1 MCIWLLAISSAVLI
15 LTVQD
20 ERLTPDE
27 AFAEEMIRQNLEEA
41 LNELSPREAGIL
53 RMRLGLDG
61 VEEATLEDIGDHFQV
76 TRERIRQIEAK
87 AFQKLAMRQHAT
99 TGVVSELHEGR
110 LAGLEA
116 GSTSTSMARASRG
129 TKKT

>member
-1 MCIWLLAISSAVLI
+1 
-15 LTVQD
+15 VQD

-27 AFAEEMIRQNLEEA
+27 QFSEEMIRQNLEEA

-61 VEEATLEDIGDHFQV
+61 VQEATLEDIGEHFQV

-87 AFQKLAMRQHAT
+87 AFQKLAMRQNASS
-99 TGVVSELHEGR
+99 GVVHELHQGR
-110 LAGLEA
+110 LQGLEA
-116 GSTSTSMARASRG
+116 GSNSPNSAARSSRG